1 MAALSKVVTA
11 TVAMAPATNSAAV
24 IGSLPIARRLEP
36 RKGDKAIVPRAS
48 SATHELATAVPVVS
62 AERRILGSI
71 EPISASSRVPI
82 PRLPIRARNVAVDTA
97 AAAMPTSRAENVR
110 VAMAQ

>member
-1 MAALSKVVTA
+1 M
-11 TVAMAPATNSAAV
+11 
-24 IGSLPIARRLEP
+24 
-36 RKGDKAIVPRAS
+36 
-48 SATHELATAVPVVS
+48 PVVS

-110 VAMAQ
+110 VAMAQYARPRTAVAPGVAIRYPNVENSCLRCLAGVATSDATPVTAGTDLSVSRQNANAS